1 MKKFKR
7 KIELEDFE
15 AIQFDGKNVKN
26 ISFFLENTMI
36 EKHGILNK
44 IYNGNLLYTN
54 LSDKFRDALLLYLI
68 IVDQEKGNLKV
79 EEGDWVFKSKEG
91 KILVFNDKYV
101 NKNFEQY
108 DNQ

>member
-7 KIELEDFE
+7 KIELENFE
-15 AIQFDGKNVKN
+15 AIQYIDDNVVELSKF
-26 ISFFLENTMI
+26 ISPIIIYEY
-36 EKHGILNK
+36 GILYK
-44 IYNGNLLYTN
+44 LYNGIN
-54 LSDKFRDALLLYLI
+54 LSNPPKTSFLI
-68 IVDQEKGNLKV
+68 IEDEIRGNLRL
-79 EEGDWVFKSKEG
+79 EERDWIFKNKEG

>member
-1 MKKFKR
+1 MKRFKR

-15 AIQFDGKNVKN
+15 AIQFIDDNVEEISQFLKN
-26 ISFFLENTMI
+26 IMI
-36 EKHGILNK
+36 EEHEIVNK
-44 IYNGNLLYTN
+44 IYNGIGLYANFILTH
-54 LSDKFRDALLLYLI
+54 LI
-68 IVDQEKGNLKV
+68 IVDKIKGNLKV
-79 EEGDWVFKSKEG
+79 ETGDWIFKSKDG

>member
-1 MKKFKR
+1 MCNMKKFKR

-15 AIQFDGKNVKN
+15 AIQFDGDNVKN
-26 ISFFLENTMI
+26 ISLFLRNVMI
-36 EKHGILNK
+36 EKHGIINK
-44 IYNGNLLYTN
+44 MYNGTGLYNSSILTH
-54 LSDKFRDALLLYLI
+54 LI
-68 IVDQEKGNLKV
+68 IVDEIRGNLKV

>member
-15 AIQFDGKNVKN
+15 AIQYINNN
-26 ISFFLENTMI
+26 IVELSKFI
-36 EKHGILNK
+36 ETKIIYEYSIINE
-44 IYNGNLLYTN
+44 IYNGKK
-54 LSDKFRDALLLYLI
+54 LSNKHGTQYLI
-68 IVDQEKGNLKV
+68 IQDEIKGNLKV
-79 EEGDWVFKSKEG
+79 EEGDWIFKNKEG
-91 KILVFNDKYV
+91 KILVFNDKYI

>member
-15 AIQFDGKNVKN
+15 AIQFDGDNVNKISLFLKN
-26 ISFFLENTMI
+26 IMI
-36 EKHGILNK
+36 EIHGIINK
-44 IYNGNLLYTN
+44 LYNTNYLYN
-54 LSDKFRDALLLYLI
+54 IKNPVLQHLI
-68 IVDQEKGNLKV
+68 IVDEIKGNLKV
-79 EEGDWVFKSKEG
+79 EIGDWIFKSKEG

>member
-15 AIQFDGKNVKN
+15 AIQYIDDNVEELSKFAN
-26 ISFFLENTMI
+26 SIVIYEY
-36 EKHGILNK
+36 GILK
-44 IYNGNLLYTN
+44 KLYNGNILSNILTKSYLLIE
-54 LSDKFRDALLLYLI
+54 DEIR
-68 IVDQEKGNLKV
+68 GNLKL
-79 EEGDWVFKSKEG
+79 EEGDWIFKSKEG

>member
-15 AIQFDGKNVKN
+15 AIQFDGDNVNKISLFLKN
-26 ISFFLENTMI
+26 IMI
-36 EKHGILNK
+36 EIHGIINK
-44 IYNGNLLYTN
+44 LYNTNYLYN
-54 LSDKFRDALLLYLI
+54 IKNPVLQHLI
-68 IVDQEKGNLKV
+68 IVDEIKGNLKV
-79 EEGDWVFKSKEG
+79 EIGDWIFKSKTG

>member
-7 KIELEDFE
+7 KLELEDFE
-15 AIQFDGKNVKN
+15 AIQFDGDNVNKISLFLKN
-26 ISFFLENTMI
+26 IMI
-36 EKHGILNK
+36 EIHGIINK
-44 IYNGNLLYTN
+44 LYNTNYLYN
-54 LSDKFRDALLLYLI
+54 IKNPVLQHLI
-68 IVDQEKGNLKV
+68 IVDEIKGNLKV
-79 EEGDWVFKSKEG
+79 EIGDWIFKSKTG

>member
-15 AIQFDGKNVKN
+15 LFNLMVIRQDISLFLRNV
-26 ISFFLENTMI
+26 MI
-36 EKHGILNK
+36 EIHGVINK
-44 IYNGNLLYTN
+44 LYNTNYLYSIGNAVLQH
-54 LSDKFRDALLLYLI
+54 LI
-68 IVDQEKGNLKV
+68 IVDEIKGNLKV
-79 EEGDWVFKSKEG
+79 EIGDWVFKSKEG

-108 DNQ
+108 DN

>member
-7 KIELEDFE
+7 KIELESFE
-15 AIQFDGKNVKN
+15 AIQYVDDNVVELSEFAN
-26 ISFFLENTMI
+26 SIIIYEY
-36 EKHGILNK
+36 GILNK
-44 IYNGNLLYTN
+44 LYNGINLINPPET
-54 LSDKFRDALLLYLI
+54 SYLVI
-68 IVDQEKGNLKV
+68 KDEIRGDLKLEEK
-79 EEGDWVFKSKEG
+79 DWIFKNKEG

>member
-15 AIQFDGKNVKN
+15 AIQFDGKNDREISEFLKN
-26 ISFFLENTMI
+26 VMI
-36 EKHGILNK
+36 EKHGIINK
-44 IYNGNLLYTN
+44 IYNGIGLYTSSI
-54 LSDKFRDALLLYLI
+54 LTHLI
-68 IVDQEKGNLKV
+68 IVDEIKGNLKV

>member
-1 MKKFKR
+1 MFNVKKFKR

-15 AIQFDGKNVKN
+15 AIQFDGDNTKDISLFLRNVMVEIYGIINK
-26 ISFFLENTMI
+26 LYNTNYLYSI
-36 EKHGILNK
+36 
-44 IYNGNLLYTN
+44 GNTVLQ
-54 LSDKFRDALLLYLI
+54 YLV
-68 IVDQEKGNLKV
+68 IVDEIRGNLKV
-79 EEGDWVFKSKEG
+79 EIGDWIFKSKEG

>member
-15 AIQFDGKNVKN
+15 AIQFDGDNVKN
-26 ISFFLENTMI
+26 ISLFLRNVMI
-36 EKHGILNK
+36 EKHGIINK
-44 IYNGNLLYTN
+44 MYNGTGLYNSSILTH
-54 LSDKFRDALLLYLI
+54 LI
-68 IVDQEKGNLKV
+68 IVDEIRGNLKV